1 MAPQAGFS
9 AEASPEGA
17 AALAALAARF
27 CQDLTAAHVSKMRF
41 SSFDVYPKTLQEF
54 RSRTLTGA
62 FVSIGCAIVIALMA
76 LVEVADFMTVKRV
89 DHLVVDTSRGQQLRI
104 NLNITFPAL
113 PCSVI
118 SLDTLDMSGNHA
130 PDHMRDITKT
140 RLDGKGR
147 HLPPSPPESG
157 HGEHGGRRLLFET
170 HGAAADAHGGGAHG
184 GGASGG
190 GAGAHGGGAG
200 AAHGG
205 GAGQLSK
212 PDLRQLGNQNVL
224 LSKLLS
230 ELLPSVFE
238 DKEAVAEMR
247 AHIGEGCHIEG
258 SLLVNKVAGNFHFA
272 MAKAD
277 HYVLMNVYGNRESLN
292 VSHVIHGVSF
302 GEPYPDMVNP
312 LDHTPKILHHGSGYF
327 QYHIKVPRRPA
338 PEPSRPRAPQSNR
351 PAPQRSARDGAN
363 APSRRPRSMA
373 AHRAPCNA
381 PRCRPRCPS
390 LPAAMSPA
398 ASAAGRDRPQLP
410 AAIAPS
416 FQPRSPPPLCPPL
429 NGPSRLPPHTLLAA
443 PAVRWC
449 RLPTRRCA
457 GRRSRPIS
465 TRTRSSSAPR
475 TSSISSRRS
484 TSTTSSPPSWRSS
497 PKTAALTRASSRAS
511 APSSAASS
519 PSRA

>member
-1 MAPQAGFS
+1 
-9 AEASPEGA
+9 
-17 AALAALAARF
+17 
-27 CQDLTAAHVSKMRF
+27 MRF

-190 GAGAHGGGAG
+190 GAG
-200 AAHGG
+200 AHGG

-381 PRCRPRCPS
+381 PRCRP
-390 LPAAMSPA
+390 
-398 ASAAGRDRPQLP
+398 
-410 AAIAPS
+410 
-416 FQPRSPPPLCPPL
+416 
-429 NGPSRLPPHTLLAA
+429 
-443 PAVRWC
+443 
-449 RLPTRRCA
+449 
-457 GRRSRPIS
+457 
-465 TRTRSSSAPR
+465 
-475 TSSISSRRS
+475 
-484 TSTTSSPPSWRSS
+484 
-497 PKTAALTRASSRAS
+497 
-511 APSSAASS
+511 
-519 PSRA
+519 